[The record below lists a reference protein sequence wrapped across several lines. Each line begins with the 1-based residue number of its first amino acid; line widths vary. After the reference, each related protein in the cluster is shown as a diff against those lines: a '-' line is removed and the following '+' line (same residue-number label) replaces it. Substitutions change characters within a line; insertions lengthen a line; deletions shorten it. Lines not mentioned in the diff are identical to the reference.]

1 MSARP
6 CLPPGLRASRN
17 STELPQTLWSAS
29 GRAPRTMTRV
39 RSSNPDNSG
48 DDSVDLRAGAMLH
61 GRCPADVTLV
71 AIERPV
77 R

>member
-6 CLPPGLRASRN
+6 CLPLACERREI

-61 GRCPADVTLV
+61 GRCPAGVTLV